1 MSGNIPAPHA
11 KSGLSKWLLITAGSI
26 CVVLGTLGIF
36 LPLLPTT
43 PFLLLAAAAYIRSS
57 RRFYDWLL
65 SNRLFGTYIR
75 DYREGRG
82 VPLGTKIVALALLW
96 ITIGYSFFYVTSN
109 WIVRTILIVI
119 VIGVTVHLVTLKTL
133 RKDR

>member
-1 MSGNIPAPHA
+1 M
-11 KSGLSKWLLITAGSI
+11 SKWLLIAAGTI

-57 RRFYDWLL
+57 QRFYDWLL
-65 SNRLFGTYIR
+65 TNRVFGTYIR

-82 VPLGTKIVALALLW
+82 IPLGTKIMGLSLLW
-96 ITIGYSFFYVTSN
+96 ITIGYSFLYMTDN
-109 WIVRTILIVI
+109 WVVRGILVVI

-133 RKDR
+133 RRGC

>member
-1 MSGNIPAPHA
+1 MSRTVPSPHA
-11 KSGLSKWLLITAGSI
+11 KSRLSKWLLIAAGTI

-57 RRFYDWLL
+57 QRFYDWLL
-65 SNRLFGTYIR
+65 TNRVFGTYIR

-82 VPLGTKIVALALLW
+82 IPLGTKIMGLSLLW
-96 ITIGYSFFYVTSN
+96 ITIGYSFLYMTDN
-109 WIVRTILIVI
+109 WVVRGILVVI

-133 RKDR
+133 RRGC